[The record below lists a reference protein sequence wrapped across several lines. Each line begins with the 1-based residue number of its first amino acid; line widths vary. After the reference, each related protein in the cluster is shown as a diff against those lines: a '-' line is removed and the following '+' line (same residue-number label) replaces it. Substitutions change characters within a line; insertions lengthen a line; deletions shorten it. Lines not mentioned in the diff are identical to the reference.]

1 MNPNDLITELQSMDF
16 DYFLS
21 LMLDQVPED
30 IDKREGSIIYD
41 ALAPS
46 AYITAMVVL
55 DLANIIKQTY
65 IRTAEGE
72 FLDYRA
78 VEHGTERY
86 GATYTEVK
94 AKFLDIDGNAIHN
107 VNIGDRFASI
117 GEQPVFYTVTKIN
130 DDFTGLMVAEESGTR
145 PNSYLG
151 QILPVTPNDDLVW
164 AEIIE
169 ISAPSRDA
177 ETDDHLR
184 ERLLSANSWIN
195 YGGNVADYLDMLS
208 KIPEVGAGQV
218 YPTWQGAGTV
228 KLVILDNDL
237 NPASPT
243 LVKQVKEAIDPEDKE
258 TLGYGLA
265 PIDHRV
271 TVVAPESLRIDVK
284 TQIKLASGANR
295 ESVENAVNERL
306 GAYFKQLR
314 SQWNKIDVNVGR
326 GYSMTVYRSKILSII
341 MMVEGVANAD
351 FPLLNGAENDIALK
365 FTNEVSQI
373 PMLGTVALDG

>member
-1 MNPNDLITELQSMDF
+1 MNPNDLITELEAMDF

-21 LMLDQVPED
+21 LMMDQVPED

-46 AYITAMVVL
+46 AYITAMIVL

-94 AKFLDIDGNAIHN
+94 AKFLDIDGNAIHSVN
-107 VNIGDRFASI
+107 VGDRFASI
-117 GEQPVFYTVTKIN
+117 GEQPVFYTVAKIN
-130 DDFTGLMVAEESGTR
+130 DDFTGLMVAEEPGTR

-228 KLVILDNDL
+228 KLVILDNNL
-237 NPASPT
+237 KPASPT

-271 TVVAPESLRIDVK
+271 TVVSPETLQIDVK

-295 ESVENAVNERL
+295 ETVENSVKERL
-306 GAYFKQLR
+306 EAYFKQLR
-314 SQWNKIDVNVGR
+314 SQWNKIDANVGR

-341 MMVEGVANAD
+341 MMVEGVANAN
-351 FPLLNGAENDIALK
+351 FPLLNGGESDIALK

-373 PMLGTVALDG
+373 PVLGTVALDG

>member
-1 MNPNDLITELQSMDF
+1 MNPNELIAELQSMDF

-55 DLANIIKQTY
+55 DFANIIKQTY

-94 AKFLDIDGNAIHN
+94 AKFLDIDGNAIHSVN
-107 VNIGDRFASI
+107 VGDRFASI

-228 KLVILDNDL
+228 KLVILDNNL
-237 NPASPT
+237 KPASPT

-271 TVVAPESLRIDVK
+271 TVVAPETLQIDVK

-295 ESVENAVNERL
+295 ETVETAVKERL
-306 GAYFKQLR
+306 EAYFKQLR
-314 SQWNKIDVNVGR
+314 SQWNKIDANVGR

-341 MMVEGVANAD
+341 MMVDGVANAD

-373 PMLGTVALDG
+373 PVLGTVALDG

>member
-1 MNPNDLITELQSMDF
+1 MNPNELIAELQSMDF

-94 AKFLDIDGNAIHN
+94 AKFLDIDGNAIHSVN
-107 VNIGDRFASI
+107 VGDRFASI

-228 KLVILDNDL
+228 KLVILDNNL
-237 NPASPT
+237 KPASPT

-271 TVVAPESLRIDVK
+271 TVVAPETLQIDVK

-295 ESVENAVNERL
+295 ETVETAVKERL
-306 GAYFKQLR
+306 EAYFKQLR
-314 SQWNKIDVNVGR
+314 SQWNKIDANVGR

-341 MMVEGVANAD
+341 MMVDGVANAD

-373 PMLGTVALDG
+373 PVLGTVALDG

>member
-16 DYFLS
+16 AYFLS

-46 AYITAMVVL
+46 AYVTAMVVL

-94 AKFLDIDGNAIHN
+94 AKFLDIDGNAIHSVN
-107 VNIGDRFASI
+107 VGDRFASI

-295 ESVENAVNERL
+295 ETVESAVNERL

-314 SQWNKIDVNVGR
+314 SQWNKIDANVGR

-373 PMLGTVALDG
+373 PVLGTVALDG

>member
-46 AYITAMVVL
+46 AYVTAMVVL

-94 AKFLDIDGNAIHN
+94 AKFLDIDGNAIHSVN
-107 VNIGDRFASI
+107 VGDRFASI

-295 ESVENAVNERL
+295 ETVESAVNERL

-314 SQWNKIDVNVGR
+314 SQWNKIDANVGR

-373 PMLGTVALDG
+373 PVLGTVALDG